1 MVQFLLIMAVL
12 LISVAGVAV
21 RVMFVKDGAMR
32 GTCAS
37 QTPMLNQEGV
47 ACGLC
52 GRMPGE
58 ACGEESA
65 SK

>member
-1 MVQFLLIMAVL
+1 MLTQLLLVLGVMVLFAAAVGVRVL
-12 LISVAGVAV
+12 LI
-21 RVMFVKDGAMR
+21 KDGAVR

-37 QTPMLNQEGV
+37 QTPALNKEGI

-58 ACGEESA
+58 ACGEEKEA
-65 SK
+65 